1 MRRWR
6 TDLDVA
12 RVRDHEEL
20 LTMGQRIENGN
31 AAIHRELAQQGATI
45 AEVLRLLHVNPSP
58 VRIAC
63 PSPRGVSLVSL
74 R

>member
-1 MRRWR
+1 
-6 TDLDVA
+6 
-12 RVRDHEEL
+12 